1 MGGSWNQTGLGTCG
15 DGEVLVSPRRAGF
28 WGCPSPLQL
37 GSPAARGC
45 RPLPRGG
52 VFKDPFPFFSGTSFR
67 LY

>member
-15 DGEVLVSPRRAGF
+15 DGEVLVSPRRVGF
-28 WGCPSPLQL
+28 WGYPSPLQL
-37 GSPAARGC
+37 GSPAARVC